1 MEPDANSIQ
10 QPDANSILASTV
22 DLDLPDGGD
31 NHGDQFH
38 CRVSEAKDHPVH
50 HSDGHLQADEMIDL
64 DIDIDTQGT
73 KSTENCSPTTRSQV
87 VEEFNPID
95 HDKKNSV
102 LPENILIK
110 YKQLAARTM

>member
-1 MEPDANSIQ
+1 MPPQLSIFRG
-10 QPDANSILASTV
+10 PCILASTV

-50 HSDGHLQADEMIDL
+50 HSDNHLQADEMIDL

-95 HDKKNSV
+95 HDKK
-102 LPENILIK
+102 
-110 YKQLAARTM
+110 KQRATRKAY